1 MASIHSLNTKPELI
15 VRKYLWGQGFR
26 YRVNNP
32 RLPGHPD
39 IVLRKYHTC
48 VFVNGCFWHGHDG
61 CKYFRMPKT
70 NTTFWEKKINCNK
83 ERDKEE
89 QKKLASMGWHVIV
102 VWECQLKP
110 NMRDET
116 LNSLAFTLTWYPQ
129 SAAILCDRAG
139 RGRRGNRRGCDP

>member
-116 LNSLAFTLTWYPQ
+116 LNSLAFTLNHIFLQDHSVYPK
-129 SAAILCDRAG
+129 
-139 RGRRGNRRGCDP
+139 